1 MFNPSISQ
9 VANINEVIAFLN
21 IFVCIFFLIMN
32 SLHTFFIIFFPNI
45 VVINSG
51 LGIGIYVFKCFYK
64 RISNYKVS
72 IIFSISLFNNEFFV
86 RKSIEKDAIQV
97 GK

>member
-9 VANINEVIAFLN
+9 VTDVNEVITFLN
-21 IFVCIFFLIMN
+21 IFVCIFFLVTYCF
-32 SLHTFFIIFFPNI
+32 HTFFIIFFPNI

-64 RISNYKVS
+64 
-72 IIFSISLFNNEFFV
+72 
-86 RKSIEKDAIQV
+86 
-97 GK
+97 